1 MKQLLLM
8 TTLGLGVIAG
18 PVLAGS
24 GSTEWL
30 SIVGKKLENGDL
42 TVVLKSNGKVKGSGI
57 EGVWEER
64 DGNYCRTLTK
74 PKKFAGTE
82 CQTVTLKGSEVTFVN
97 PNGRE
102 STWTVK

>member
-42 TVVLKSNGKVKGSGI
+42 TVVLKSNG
-57 EGVWEER
+57 
-64 DGNYCRTLTK
+64 
-74 PKKFAGTE
+74 
-82 CQTVTLKGSEVTFVN
+82 
-97 PNGRE
+97 
-102 STWTVK
+102 